1 MEQFG
6 FIYIILIVLI
16 FYFFFIRPQTKK
28 QKERQRML
36 DAVEKGADII
46 TVGGIHGKVVGM
58 KNDGKTLLV
67 KVDDNVKLDID
78 RTAVAH
84 IKGQEPESKK

>member
-16 FYFFFIRPQTKK
+16 FYFFIIRPQTKK
-28 QKERQRML
+28 QKSRSKML
-36 DAVEKGADII
+36 ETLEKGTDIV
-46 TVGGIHGKVVGM
+46 TVGGIHGKIVGL

-78 RTAVAH
+78 RTAVSH
-84 IKGQEPESKK
+84 IKGQEPEGKK

>member
-1 MEQFG
+1 VEQFG

-16 FYFFFIRPQTKK
+16 FYFFIIRPQTKK
-28 QKERQRML
+28 QKERSKML
-36 DAVEKGADII
+36 ESLEKGADIV
-46 TVGGIHGKVVGM
+46 TVGGIHGKIVGV
-58 KNDGKTLLV
+58 KNDGKTFLV

-84 IKGQEPESKK
+84 IKGQEPEGKK